1 MRLVIAS
8 RALYIAGRD
17 TDMTLADE
25 SHPPV
30 LATDQPHAAPTVAAA
45 GAVDTGPAAPATSDP
60 PKPRLTLRVGISG
73 HRPKPEK
80 FPQGSFVRVHEQLGA
95 TFAAIDKALEELR
108 TSNAPFYAA
117 TPHKVR
123 LVSGLAE
130 GADQMAVDARPPGW
144 DLDAILPFPAD
155 VYREDFQRSARDPG
169 VSAIGGFETA
179 LGRATTIVQLPEDP
193 QLARQSVHPEQDPAE
208 YQRLRNN
215 AYARLGV
222 FLLHQ
227 VDVLVAVWDGRGEDG
242 PGGTAEVI
250 RRALDA
256 RIPVV
261 WIPTLDHA
269 LPCLVGD
276 MNVDGTPL
284 SVVPDCLEHALAE
297 AISTIVSVPPDPP
310 PDTAAHQLPGPP
322 VRARLAAFL
331 DETWPK
337 PSRSV
342 TYDLFK
348 RRIEKRPLRWV
359 ILSDSLEAYRRP
371 WRTFIADAPDAG
383 DLGKRIETV
392 LMPRYEWADALAV
405 RWSHLYRAAYVN
417 CYLLAAF
424 AVFLAMLG
432 VAIQDLVHAP
442 GELLFIKAVLVLLE
456 CVVIYL
462 IVRIVTRGRRGRWQ
476 ERWLEYRA
484 LAEMLRDARFLAY
497 LGEHGDIQRPDD
509 VEPASA
515 AWFLWYMR
523 ATTREVGLPH
533 GLLDRSYQETTLRAV
548 ETHVLDDQI
557 EYHQGNARTL
567 AHMHHALHNGA
578 GRCFYVTA
586 LVLGLFLATFIVFL
600 LGMAAAGKFAAL
612 MESIGS
618 DDPVF
623 LTSAEKFPE
632 FFGFA
637 LYHVKG
643 CITFC
648 AAFFPALGAA
658 FAGIRETGDFEGF
671 AEHSLKTATA
681 LQDLKRQIPQIKRD
695 LTLDAADDFLVA
707 TAQVLTE
714 DLSSWRSVYGRKQL
728 TLPA

>member
-1 MRLVIAS
+1 
-8 RALYIAGRD
+8 
-17 TDMTLADE
+17 MTFADE
-25 SHPPV
+25 SHPSAVAPDRLPV
-30 LATDQPHAAPTVAAA
+30 RPVAATDIADDTVALPPTRNA
-45 GAVDTGPAAPATSDP
+45 

-80 FPQGSFVRVHEQLGA
+80 FSQGSFARVREQLGA
-95 TFAAIDKALEELR
+95 TFAAIDQALVALG
-108 TSNAPFYAA
+108 TSNASFYAA
-117 TPHKVR
+117 APHKVR

-130 GADQMAVDARPPGW
+130 GADQLAVDARPAGW
-144 DLDAILPFPAD
+144 DLDAILPFPID
-155 VYREDFQRSARDPG
+155 IYRQDFQHSAIDPG
-169 VSAIGGFETA
+169 VSVVDAFEAA
-179 LGRATTIVQLPEDP
+179 LGRATTVVQLPEDP
-193 QLARQSVHPEQDPAE
+193 QLARPSASPQQNAAE
-208 YQRLRNN
+208 YQRLRDN

-242 PGGTAEVI
+242 PGGTGDVI
-250 RRALDA
+250 RRAIDA
-256 RIPVV
+256 QIPVV
-261 WIPTLDHA
+261 WISTLDDA
-269 LPCLVGD
+269 APSLVED
-276 MNVDGTPL
+276 IKADGTPL
-284 SVVPDCLEHALAE
+284 AVVPDCLKEGLAE

-310 PDTAAHQLPGPP
+310 SDTAAHRLPGPP

-331 DETWPK
+331 DETWPR
-337 PSRSV
+337 PSRSI
-342 TYDLFK
+342 TYDVFK
-348 RRIEKRPLRWV
+348 RWIEKRPFRWL
-359 ILSDSLEAYRRP
+359 ILPDSWAAYRKP
-371 WRTFIADAPDAG
+371 WMTFIADAPDAG
-383 DLGKRIETV
+383 DLGKRIDTV
-392 LMPRYEWADALAV
+392 LLPRYAWADALAV
-405 RWSHLYRAAYVN
+405 RWSHVYRAAYVN

-432 VAIQDLVHAP
+432 VAIQDFIHAP
-442 GELLFIKAVLVLLE
+442 GELLAIKAVLVFLE

-462 IVRIVTRGRRGRWQ
+462 IVRIVRRGRRGRWQ

-497 LGEHGDIQRPDD
+497 LGEHGDIQRADD
-509 VEPASA
+509 IEPASS

-533 GLLDRSYQETTLRAV
+533 GLLDRSYQEKHLHAV
-548 ETHVLDDQI
+548 EVHVLDDQI
-557 EYHQGNARTL
+557 DYHQGNARTL
-567 AHMHHALHNGA
+567 AHMHHALHTGA

-586 LVLGLFLATFIVFL
+586 FVLGLFLATFIVFL
-600 LGMAAAGKFAAL
+600 LGMAVAGKFVAL

-618 DDPVF
+618 EDPLF
-623 LTSAEKFPE
+623 LSTAEKFPE
-632 FFGFA
+632 LFGVA
-637 LYHVKG
+637 LYKVKG

-671 AEHSLKTATA
+671 AEHSLKTANA
-681 LQDLKRQIPQIKRD
+681 LQDLKRQIPLIKRD
-695 LTLDAADDFLVA
+695 LTLDATDDFLVA